1 MKLGEY
7 VPEKIPLL
15 DFSGSGLVNKPF
27 AAKNWNQLQNL
38 KAWRFVKNYKN
49 ALNQK
54 GLEMD
59 LMMFP
64 LKQKVPPLLRL
75 DNCIRYI
82 YQINLHNR
90 YLVKGLE
97 VAGIVIFH
105 RFQLFYP
112 SNLMQYWHSGFV
124 CDYLTNFL
132 AILKITNWNVPVCI
146 WLECPSQIRP
156 EGIILKLSE
165 P

>member
-15 DFSGSGLVNKPF
+15 DFSGSGLVNEPF

-64 LKQKVPPLLRL
+64 LKQKVPPAAEAW
-75 DNCIRYI
+75 
-82 YQINLHNR
+82 QSHTLH
-90 YLVKGLE
+90 
-97 VAGIVIFH
+97 I
-105 RFQLFYP
+105 
-112 SNLMQYWHSGFV
+112 SNQF
-124 CDYLTNFL
+124 
-132 AILKITNWNVPVCI
+132 A
-146 WLECPSQIRP
+146 Q
-156 EGIILKLSE
+156 
-165 P
+165 